1 MKCFRNFFI
10 TIVSILL
17 LLITI
22 MVSNI
27 ICAKP
32 KPKPKQ
38 ATNGYVITYENNVYH
53 CNRYTLM
60 NGCVQFYQT
69 PMNKSRIFCGTFSIE
84 RDGE

>member
-10 TIVSILL
+10 TIISILL
-17 LLITI
+17 LTITI

-27 ICAKP
+27 ICAE
-32 KPKPKQ
+32 PKQ

-53 CNRYTLM
+53 CNRYTLL
-60 NGCVQFYQT
+60 NGCVQFYQI